1 MNITR
6 RKLLSSIALAAGW
19 LAMPQL
25 RLLAAEAKMKVEY
38 IIDNFNP
45 LKKSKEKWRELLP
58 ENSYEVLFEED
69 TERAFSSPLNKE
81 ERQGTFICAACNL
94 PLFASET
101 KFDSG
106 TGWPSFYQP
115 LSEKVVGTKHDFIL
129 LIPRKE
135 YHCARCGGHQGHIF
149 NDGPE
154 PTGQRWCNNGL
165 ALKFILEGEAF
176 PALRT

>member
-6 RKLLSSIALAAGW
+6 RNLLSSIALAAGW
-19 LAMPQL
+19 LAVPQL
-25 RLLAAEAKMKVEY
+25 RLLAAEAKMKAEN
-38 IIDNFNP
+38 IINNFNP

-58 ENSYEVLFEED
+58 ENSYNVLFEED

-115 LSEKVVGTKHDFIL
+115 LSEKVVGTKRDFIL

-165 ALKFILEGEAF
+165 ALKFIPEGEPF